1 MLTDK
6 EREKIKKLI
15 LDIRRT
21 CKNGYYLANL
31 FNDKILKLKDP
42 ELSLFFCSYIIGA
55 DVLAHGKVVIDS
67 GSARDNYLFAKDI
80 KGADV
85 LAHGKAVIDSEN
97 ASYNYL
103 FARDIKGADIL
114 AHGKVVTDSGDE
126 MDNYLFAKN
135 IYGADVLAH
144 GKVVIDSGDAR
155 YNYLF
160 AKNIEGAD
168 VLAHCKVVFEN
179 GDEGYNVKGKYLP
192 FLCTILK
199 ESKVNGEVA
208 QYFVDNMELID
219 DSCFDSKEEKYE
231 TKRLLRY
238 TKQLNNI
245 LNKKL

>member
-67 GSARDNYLFAKDI
+67 GSARDNYLFAKNI
-80 KGADV
+80 KGANILAHEKVVIDSGDVKYNYKFAYSIEGADV
-85 LAHGKAVIDSEN
+85 LAHGKAVIDSGDVE
-97 ASYNYL
+97 YNY
-103 FARDIKGADIL
+103 
-114 AHGKVVTDSGDE
+114 E
-126 MDNYLFAKN
+126 FAKN
-135 IYGADVLAH
+135 IKGADVLAH
-144 GKVVIDSGDAR
+144 GKVVIDSGDAK

-160 AKNIEGAD
+160 AKDIKGAD
-168 VLAHCKVVFEN
+168 ILAHCKVVFGN
-179 GDEGYNVKGKYLP
+179 GDEGYNAKCKYLT
-192 FLCTILK
+192 FLYTLLK
-199 ESKVNGEVA
+199 ESKVDGEVA
-208 QYFVDNMELID
+208 QHFVDSMRLID
-219 DSCFDSKEEKYE
+219 DSCFDSKEEKRA
-231 TKRLLRY
+231 TKQLLHY
-238 TKQLNNI
+238 TKQLNDI